1 MHKWIITIKLV
12 NYNLHFNLKTNN
24 FTQIQKATY
33 MYAAE
38 INIQYSILVK
48 FQFGINFDLQKQ
60 IRETFHVCIWKTL
73 VEYINYLIIY
83 L

>member
-1 MHKWIITIKLV
+1 
-12 NYNLHFNLKTNN
+12 
-24 FTQIQKATY
+24 

-73 VEYINYLIIY
+73 VEYINYLLIY

>member
-1 MHKWIITIKLV
+1 
-12 NYNLHFNLKTNN
+12 
-24 FTQIQKATY
+24 

-48 FQFGINFDLQKQ
+48 FQFGINFDFCKKQ
-60 IRETFHVCIWKTL
+60 IRETFHVCLWKTL
-73 VEYINYLIIY
+73 VEYINYLLIY